1 MKWCKIQNIY
11 SAPINGYDFFIGRYP
26 GAHGII
32 ANQFF
37 DQSQGIEKTRGFFDH
52 LDQRSTKH
60 LRWWQPSEKPFEP
73 IWVTA
78 KTQGVKFSAFL
89 WGR

>member
-1 MKWCKIQNIY
+1 MIRNMY